1 MLRFRPNAP
10 ADAAVSEAKCLT
22 RLTQRGHP
30 NLLRFFGYTSD
41 PSNGTVCLV
50 TEFASQ
56 GSLDGNLFLLTPSPL
71 SPSPSH
77 LLSFLLSM
85 SGGVIIDHCQQQRP
99 LLKAV
104 S

>member
-22 RLTQRGHP
+22 RLTRRGHP

-56 GSLDGNLFLLTPSPL
+56 GSLDGNIIFVNTV
-71 SPSPSH
+71 SPSSLPPPTSFPSCCPC
-77 LLSFLLSM
+77 LAAL
-85 SGGVIIDHCQQQRP
+85 
-99 LLKAV
+99 
-104 S
+104 